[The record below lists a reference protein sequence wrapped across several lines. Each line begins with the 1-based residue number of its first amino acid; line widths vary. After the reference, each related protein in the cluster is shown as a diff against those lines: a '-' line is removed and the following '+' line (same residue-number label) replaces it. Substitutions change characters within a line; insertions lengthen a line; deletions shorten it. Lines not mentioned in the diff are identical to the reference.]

1 MIKFIFISYI
11 QNAIYEHFYIQSGM
25 L

>member
-1 MIKFIFISYI
+1 MKVFIKFIFIRVAYTST
-11 QNAIYEHFYIQSGM
+11 